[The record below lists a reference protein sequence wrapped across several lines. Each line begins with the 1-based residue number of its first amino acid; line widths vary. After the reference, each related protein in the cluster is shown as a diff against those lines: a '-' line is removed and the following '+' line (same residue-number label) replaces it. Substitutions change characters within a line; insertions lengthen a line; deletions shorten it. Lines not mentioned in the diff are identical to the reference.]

1 MQDLAELVRE
11 EAKRRNTTVKGLSQI
26 MKFKYSVYS
35 QYVSWGYTTINNYYM
50 FRELFPDFRDEEVEK
65 QLDQRK
71 TTIVRPKR
79 VTKRDY
85 ALNWVER
92 ILSQEEKTVLP
103 QYFLKDKNAIIKE
116 MGNRGIEIEIYKR
129 VFEGENAIGGKFGGE
144 QGEEVFSIRRL
155 NG

>member
-1 MQDLAELVRE
+1 
-11 EAKRRNTTVKGLSQI
+11 

-35 QYVSWGYTTINNYYM
+35 QYVSWGYMTINNYYM
-50 FRELFPDFRDEEVEK
+50 FRELFPDFRDLEVEK

-92 ILSQEEKTVLP
+92 ILSREEKTVLP

-116 MGNRGIEIEIYKR
+116 MGNRGIDIEVYSRLFKGEDKVGKKEI
-129 VFEGENAIGGKFGGE
+129 
-144 QGEEVFSIRRL
+144 EEVFFIRRL
-155 NG
+155 R

>member
-35 QYVSWGYTTINNYYM
+35 QYVSWGYMTINNYYM

-71 TTIVRPKR
+71 KTIVRPKR

-116 MGNRGIEIEIYKR
+116 MGNRGIDIEIYKR
-129 VFEGENAIGGKFGGE
+129 VFKSEDAIGGKFGGE
-144 QGEEVFSIRRL
+144 QGEEVYFIRRL
-155 NG
+155 N